1 MLYLAV
7 TIAVSLLNNA
17 KSRTRTYVTDGQFDG
32 CLRIAATEIT
42 PVLKNY
48 ASNSSVICATND

>member
-17 KSRTRTYVTDGQFDG
+17 KSRTRTCVTDGHFDG
-32 CLRIAATEIT
+32 CLRIAATE
-42 PVLKNY
+42 NY
-48 ASNSSVICATND
+48 TSIEKLCKQ